1 MYLGTLDGL
10 PKWDLLFPFF
20 LFHLTDYLRAL
31 SLLLPAACPVT
42 RRRCAKP
49 SRQATPR
56 FSFDLA

>member
-10 PKWDLLFPFF
+10 PKCDLLFPLF
-20 LFHLTDYLRAL
+20 LFHLTDFPRAL
-31 SLLLPAACPVT
+31 SFLLPAACPAT

-56 FSFDLA
+56 FSFGLA